1 MSPVIQ
7 PKARAVSRL
16 EPKEPEPPTPRFH
29 SGLSLLRSAVGN
41 RGLQRALA
49 PMARSLLPIQ
59 RTCACGGG
67 GDCHCEEEP
76 WPVQRR
82 PATGGIAINQ
92 PGDEYEREADR
103 TADLV
108 IRMPRATEAT
118 ASELSRPAIAPY
130 VQRQPSPPTAEA
142 GTPRLANSP
151 SLEGRLAGAS
161 ASGFPLAS
169 GVRESMEANFGV
181 DFSPVRVHTGPAAA
195 SLSDDLDA
203 IAFTHGPDIYFA
215 PGAYSP
221 GTPTGQRL
229 LAHELTH
236 VVQQGGGSG
245 ATMRQMRPRAIQ
257 RAPNVETK
265 RYYFTGGGL
274 LSGKAVHE
282 GVETRLLNDSA
293 NKNLIVEAPI
303 PGGTTKNL
311 FQTNTLDNF
320 DVVGRADLYTS
331 SDSSKGAV
339 VGVRGYM
346 DDSEKDKD
354 YVNRKR
360 EYRRLRTGA
369 VVAASGATRWQP
381 DAPAGGGKI
390 TGTFPSTF
398 AVADLKPLG
407 ITKAAEGWVQ
417 TANYINGMPE
427 FAKQAKLD
435 GALTQTGS
443 VTGSPLTDLHIPDGL
458 NYWMLETEPPGRPA
472 PGNFIVGTRRYWVAE
487 GSQSGLYFYF
497 DLSDPAPSRQA
508 RVAQERTLAQ
518 LQPVRRGLRFPEP
531 GPSYTVQ
538 LTRRRTLAA
547 PARPAVQRQPAGT
560 RPTRDWKAEG
570 ETWEQGRS
578 KWDTTYAKPFLK
590 TSDAKFIH
598 QRVEIE
604 QHLKGGLKTAPF
616 SADAKGFKAIEMWSG
631 VSGKLFGWLRFKFG
645 ATFDKVVGFYD
656 RIKEKFKSLHG
667 KVTGIE
673 ATGLN
678 VGWKRKLVGLLLKAL
693 KIGFVQLLKTLYE
706 FFATCVQGLLNKV
719 VRRFTEDLSEELSSY
734 MEDLH
739 KKWEEYSTKFKEEF
753 ESRFGRWDT
762 FIEDLKDVAKWGQIA
777 SDLITMIRLG
787 VQVISCLSPPA
798 LGCLWGLVVQLAI
811 EGALDLVI
819 GTPWFDRN
827 IVKPTIRNL
836 IKRFA
841 GPAFQGLLDDALD
854 LVHLTEFAADVRECH
869 QIEDSDHL
877 TEQAIKVIPES
888 TMPEQEII
896 TRRDKWYRDHA
907 DEVRDAQ
914 GRAGGGGSPP
924 DAKKIAEESEKT
936 QKKIRVTLG
945 WPDQKKADELWFLTY
960 PIRDKIGGASGGAAN
975 GGEISELTD
984 AAAKSGM
991 TADEVKAAIANAPKR
1006 SDGRAYPE
1014 WLRKLFGGGKGKGSG
1029 VATGTGAVAGGG
1041 AGQPGGS
1048 GAGSGTQPPTP
1059 ASPVPE
1065 DKDKPSRGIPPLS
1078 IRKRYQIPDP
1088 GGERKIEPGPQIFA
1102 PPPGQPEKDPTVLP
1116 GVKIPLGR

>member
-1 MSPVIQ
+1 VAQ
-7 PKARAVSRL
+7 PKARAVSRF
-16 EPKEPEPPTPRFH
+16 EPPEPEPPAPRFH

-49 PMARSLLPIQ
+49 PLARSLLPIQ

-67 GDCHCEEEP
+67 SGNCHCEEEP

-82 PATGGIAINQ
+82 PAAGGIAINQ

-108 IRMPRATEAT
+108 MRMPRATEAT

-130 VQRQPSPPTAEA
+130 AQRQPSAPTAEA
-142 GTPRLANSP
+142 ATPRLGNSP
-151 SLEGRLAGAS
+151 SLEGRLAGAATS
-161 ASGFPLAS
+161 GSPLPAS
-169 GVRESMEANFGV
+169 VRGPMEASFGV

-203 IAFTHGPDIYFA
+203 IAFTHGRHIYFA

-221 GTPTGQRL
+221 GTSAGQRL

-236 VVQQGGGSG
+236 VVQQGGGSD
-245 ATMRQMRPRAIQ
+245 ATMRQLKPGVIQ
-257 RAPNVETK
+257 RAPKVETK

-303 PGGTTKNL
+303 PGGTTKHVFRTDDLN
-311 FQTNTLDNF
+311 NF

-354 YVNRKR
+354 YVHRKR

-407 ITKAAEGWVQ
+407 ISKAAEGWVQ
-417 TANYINGMPE
+417 TANYIQGMPE

-435 GALTQTGS
+435 GALAQTGS
-443 VTGSPLTDLHIPDGL
+443 VTGSPLTNLHIPDGL
-458 NYWMLETEPPGRPA
+458 NYWRLETEPPARPA

-487 GSQSGLYFYF
+487 GNQSGLYFYF

-508 RVAQERTLAQ
+508 RLAQERILAQ
-518 LQPVRRGLRFPEP
+518 LRPVRKGLRFPEP

-538 LTRRRTLAA
+538 LARRRTLAEPVRA
-547 PARPAVQRQPAGT
+547 AVQRHPAGT

-570 ETWEQGRS
+570 EAWEQGRLR
-578 KWDTTYAKPFLK
+578 WDTTYAKPFLK
-590 TSDAKFIH
+590 TGDAKSI
-598 QRVEIE
+598 RERAEVE
-604 QHLKGGLKTAPF
+604 QHLKGGLTIAPF
-616 SADAKGFKAIEMWSG
+616 SADAKGFKAIETWSG
-631 VSGKLFGWLRFKFG
+631 ASGKLFGWLRFKFG

-667 KVTGIE
+667 KVTGIP
-673 ATGLN
+673 ATG
-678 VGWKRKLVGLLLKAL
+678 VPFGWKRRLVGALLKAL

-719 VRRFTEDLSEELSSY
+719 VRKFTEELSEELSSY

-762 FIEDLKDVAKWGQIA
+762 FIEDLKDFAKWSQIA
-777 SDLITMIRLG
+777 SDLINMIRLG

-798 LGCLWGLVVQLAI
+798 LGCLWGIVAQFAI
-811 EGALDLVI
+811 EGALGIVI
-819 GTPWFDRN
+819 DTPWFDRN

-854 LVHLTEFAADVRECH
+854 LVHLTEFAAGVHECH
-869 QIEDSDHL
+869 QVESSDDMA
-877 TEQAIKVIPES
+877 ERAVKQIPES
-888 TMPEQEII
+888 TMTDQEII
-896 TRRDKWYRDHA
+896 TRRDQWYRDHA

-914 GRAGGGGSPP
+914 GRAGGGGKPP
-924 DAKKIAEESEKT
+924 DPKRVAEESARA
-936 QKKIRVTLG
+936 QQKIRETLE
-945 WPDQKKADELWFLTY
+945 WPDQKKADELWFLVY
-960 PIRDKIGGASGGAAN
+960 PMRDKIGGASGGAAN
-975 GGEISELTD
+975 GGEISELSD
-984 AAAKSGM
+984 AAARKGL
-991 TADEVKAAIANAPKR
+991 TADEVKAAIANAPKQG
-1006 SDGRAYPE
+1006 DGRASPE
-1014 WLRKLFGGGKGKGSG
+1014 WLRRFFGVGKRGSPG
-1029 VATGTGAVAGGG
+1029 PATGTGPTGAGGG
-1041 AGQPGGS
+1041 SPPS
-1048 GAGSGTQPPTP
+1048 PTP
-1059 ASPVPE
+1059 E
-1065 DKDKPSRGIPPLS
+1065 EKGKPSTGIPPLS
-1078 IRKRYQIPDP
+1078 IRKRYQIPGP
-1088 GGERKIEPGPQIFA
+1088 GGERTIEPGPQIFT
-1102 PPPGQPEKDPTVLP
+1102 PPPGQPEQDPTVLP
-1116 GVKIPLGR
+1116 GVKIPIPW